1 MEKRKIS
8 AKIIADSINP
18 SGVRITSYVLTF
30 PRIVLAE
37 FNTHRAF
44 SRNSA
49 SSRAIP
55 SEKMLEMVRMD
66 PFVPERW
73 MKDHTGM
80 QGTEYFTEERDIN
93 KLKFDWV
100 LARDYAVQ
108 SSVRLGNS
116 NLTKQL
122 TNRLLEPFM
131 WHTVIMTATDFEN
144 FFALRAEAGAEI
156 HIQELAYLMLEEYN
170 KSEPKELKVGEWHI
184 PFGDNMDTTKILGY
198 FDSIGKSHTTNDDYL
213 EAQIKIATARCAR
226 VSYMN
231 FDGKDDYGADI
242 KLYERLSTS
251 GHWSPFEHCARA
263 VKHDGYIGNFRGWK
277 QLRKQFNKE
286 NKSDERV
293 KK

>member
-8 AKIIADSINP
+8 AKIIADSISP
-18 SGVRITSYVLTF
+18 SGVRITSYVLVF
-30 PRIVLAE
+30 PRMVLAE

-55 SEKMLEMVRMD
+55 AEKMLEMVMED
-66 PFVPERW
+66 PFVPKRW
-73 MKDHTGM
+73 MKDHSGM
-80 QGTEYFTEERDIN
+80 QGTEYFTDLVDIQALEN
-93 KLKFDWV
+93 NWLD
-100 LARDYAVQ
+100 ARSRAVE
-108 SSVRLGNS
+108 SARWLMNL

-144 FFALRAEAGAEI
+144 FFALRAEDGAEI

-170 KSEPKELKVGEWHI
+170 KNEPKKLRVGDWHI
-184 PFGDNMDTTKILGY
+184 PFGDNMEIPKILEY
-198 FDSIGKSHTTNDDYL
+198 FDSIGKSHTTNEDYL

-231 FDGKDDYGADI
+231 FEGKDDYGADI
-242 KLYERLSTS
+242 KLYDRLSTS
-251 GHWSPFEHCARA
+251 GHWSPFEHCAEA
-263 VKHDGYIGNFRGWK
+263 VFYSGHNGNFRGWK
-277 QLRKQFNKE
+277 QLRKQFINE
-286 NKSDERV
+286 NKSDARI